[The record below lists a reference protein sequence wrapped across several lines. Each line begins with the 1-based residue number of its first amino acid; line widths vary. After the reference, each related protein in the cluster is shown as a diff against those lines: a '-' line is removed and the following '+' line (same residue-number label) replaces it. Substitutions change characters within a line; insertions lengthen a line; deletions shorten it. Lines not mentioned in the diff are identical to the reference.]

1 MLALN
6 SYRFFLYHQ
15 PCDMRK
21 SFEGLSGLVRNE
33 LEKDPLSGEVF
44 VFFNKRRTLVKLLL
58 WDFTG
63 FIIFNKRLEAG
74 TFAPVSRESGD
85 SLEIKRNE
93 LLLILE
99 GIELQKTHRRKRY
112 FHDASG

>member
-1 MLALN
+1 MLTLN

-63 FIIFNKRLEAG
+63 FIIFNKRLEVG
-74 TFAPVSRESGD
+74 TFAPFQGASCD
-85 SLEIKRNE
+85 SLEIKRKE

-99 GIELQKTHRRKRY
+99 GIELKTTRARKRY
-112 FHDASG
+112 SHNTSR